1 MEIAKRAGALY
12 DKVAGFVEAME
23 GVGKALD
30 QAGRAHGQALDRL
43 SRGPGNVIRQV
54 EMLRELGARNQKQI
68 GLDHDPTDDPRLGTP
83 DDAGSEAAE

>member
-1 MEIAKRAGALY
+1 MGAHVVTLPPGVMLGAIVRDGEMICPRGSTVVQAK
-12 DKVAGFVEAME
+12 DKVVFFATE
-23 GVGKALD
+23 D
-30 QAGRAHGQALDRL
+30 
-43 SRGPGNVIRQV
+43 VIRQV